1 MSTEPIIIHDLQ
13 SAAERAKVTP
23 QVILRWI
30 SEGLKATP
38 VGTVG
43 KRGPR
48 DYRIFDS
55 WLVAFIASR
64 AVRYEPKGKDA
75 DKEGGTEGG
84 RKPKARKVQ
93 GRPSSTPVPADGGLP
108 PLKELKRQPK

>member
-1 MSTEPIIIHDLQ
+1 MNEPIVIHDLQ
-13 SAAERAKVTP
+13 SAAERAKVTRD
-23 QVILRWI
+23 VILRWI

-38 VGTVG
+38 VGSVG

-64 AVRYEPKGKDA
+64 AVRCEPKPRSRQEDGGS
-75 DKEGGTEGG
+75 EG
-84 RKPKARKVQ
+84 KPKVRKIQ
-93 GRPSSTPVPADGGLP
+93 GRPYASSPVPADGGLP
-108 PLKELKRQPK
+108 PLKELKRRPKA